1 MPLRRV
7 PLAPFSRPVSCP
19 RRLRAQPGGFCRRL
33 HGMVRLLHLP
43 VFNRNDGCAF
53 RQACRPPLQLSV
65 VRQRSPLAAGCTARP
80 WCHMTVR
87 VVQWFAAAGEREAR
101 GEEPGSSIGG
111 SSRGCSMARPLPL
124 WFPITVCCTGARFP
138 RMSKWAD
145 FDMRGDSG
153 LGSARLHGSRK
164 CAYLFAALSC
174 RPAAAGLPPADLQL
188 IERTHT
194 PRF

>member
-1 MPLRRV
+1 M
-7 PLAPFSRPVSCP
+7 
-19 RRLRAQPGGFCRRL
+19 Q
-33 HGMVRLLHLP
+33 HG
-43 VFNRNDGCAF
+43 
-53 RQACRPPLQLSV
+53 
-65 VRQRSPLAAGCTARP
+65 
-80 WCHMTVR
+80 
-87 VVQWFAAAGEREAR
+87 AAA
-101 GEEPGSSIGG
+101 
-111 SSRGCSMARPLPL
+111 LPL
-124 WFPITVCCTGARFP
+124 VSHHCVLRHTGAARLA
-138 RMSKWAD
+138 AD